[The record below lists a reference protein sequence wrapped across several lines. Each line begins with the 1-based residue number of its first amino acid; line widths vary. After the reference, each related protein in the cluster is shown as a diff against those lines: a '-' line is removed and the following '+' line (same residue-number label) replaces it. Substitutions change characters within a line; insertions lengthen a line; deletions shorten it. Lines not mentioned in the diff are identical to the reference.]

1 MTKDNLLKRVEHL
14 INQGRT
20 VIGTKKY
27 AQFVGDYVEHGLQ
40 MGFRSA
46 TLSFIENL
54 YSSNHNYYKDFN
66 QRVKGDKLSETE
78 SGINILTSIKSEIE
92 NDWLLSIKELVSSE
106 IFADFLEMSKH
117 FLDLKYKDPAA
128 VMIGS
133 TLEEH
138 LRQICNKYSVDT
150 TFEKNG
156 DLIPKKA
163 NLLNADLVKAGAYGV
178 LEQKNVTAWLDLR
191 NRAAHGKYSEYTIEQ
206 VELMYYGVL
215 NFIISTK

>member
-1 MTKDNLLKRVEHL
+1 MTKENLLKRVDHL
-14 INQGRT
+14 INQGQDVVRT
-20 VIGTKKY
+20 KIFRELKGN
-27 AQFVGDYVEHGLQ
+27 YVNYGKQ

-54 YSSNHNYYKDFN
+54 YSSKHNYYKDFD
-66 QRVKGDKLSETE
+66 QRVKGHSLAEAE
-78 SGINILTSIKSEIE
+78 SGINILTAIKTEIE
-92 NDWLLSIKELVSSE
+92 NDWLLTIKELVSSE

-138 LRQICNKYSVDT
+138 LRQLCSKHSVIS

-163 NLLNADLVKAGAYGV
+163 NLLNADLVKNGAYGV

-191 NRAAHGKYSEYTIEQ
+191 NRAAHGNYDEYSIEQ
-206 VELMYYGVL
+206 VDLMYQGVS
-215 NFIISTK
+215 NFIMTTK

>member
-1 MTKDNLLKRVEHL
+1 MTKENLIKRVEHL
-14 INQGRT
+14 INQGQNVIRT
-20 VIGTKKY
+20 QKY
-27 AQFVGDYVEHGLQ
+27 GEFVGNYVDHGLQ

-46 TLSFIENL
+46 SLSFIENL
-54 YSSNHNYYKDFN
+54 YGSKHNYYKDFD
-66 QRVKGDKLSETE
+66 QKVKGDGLSESK
-78 SGINILTSIKSEIE
+78 SGINILNSIKVEIE
-92 NDWLLSIKELVSSE
+92 NDWLLSIKELVTSE

-138 LRQICNKYSVDT
+138 LRQLCNKHSVDT

-156 DLIPKKA
+156 DLFPKKA
-163 NLLNADLVKAGAYGV
+163 NLLNANLVKAEAYGV

-191 NRAAHGKYSEYTIEQ
+191 NRAAHGKYGEYSIEQ
-206 VELMYYGVL
+206 VDLMYQGVL
-215 NFIISTK
+215 NFIMTTK

>member
-1 MTKDNLLKRVEHL
+1 MTKDKLIERVQHL
-14 INQGRT
+14 INQGNA
-20 VIGTKKY
+20 VIGTQKY
-27 AQFVGDYVEHGLQ
+27 SQFSGNYVDHGLQ

-46 TLSFIENL
+46 TLSFIQNL
-54 YSSNHNYYKDFN
+54 YGDKHNYYKDFDE
-66 QRVKGDKLSETE
+66 RVKGDGLSETK
-78 SGINILTSIKSEIE
+78 SGINILTSIKAEIE
-92 NDWLLSIKELVSSE
+92 NDWLLSIKELVTSE

-138 LRQICNKYSVDT
+138 LRQLCNKHSVDT

-156 DLIPKKA
+156 DLVPKKA

-191 NRAAHGKYSEYTIEQ
+191 NRAAHGKYSEYTIQQ
-206 VELMYYGVL
+206 VDLMYQGVL
-215 NFIISTK
+215 NFIMTTK